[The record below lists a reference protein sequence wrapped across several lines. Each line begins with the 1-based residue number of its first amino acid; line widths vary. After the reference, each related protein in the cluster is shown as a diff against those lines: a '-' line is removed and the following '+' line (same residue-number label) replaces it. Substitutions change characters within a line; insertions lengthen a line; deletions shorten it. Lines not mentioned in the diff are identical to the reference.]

1 MNHPEFKNTVEIFKF
16 EEEENSLLHLKTIKH
31 ELLPRYPPSVLI
43 CLVIS
48 PMSMYVCA
56 HACVQTG
63 GQPWV
68 SFQRRYLPCFW
79 DGLLSAWSLPSNLC
93 WVARDALPTY
103 PSGTISMCQHL
114 AFFLPWIVRTELR
127 PSCKH
132 GSSFANCC
140 LLSPYCWHFQTL
152 IILGDSLTF
161 CKGLPMLANT

>member
-43 CLVIS
+43 CLVIA

-56 HACVQTG
+56 SACVQTG

-68 SFQRRYLPCFW
+68 SFQRSYLPCFW

-114 AFFLPWIVRTELR
+114 AFFCHRLWGPSSGPHASMIVALLTAVFSA
-127 PSCKH
+127 PIADIFKH
-132 GSSFANCC
+132 SLFWVI
-140 LLSPYCWHFQTL
+140 LSPFVRACL
-152 IILGDSLTF
+152 
-161 CKGLPMLANT
+161 C